1 MYVGIDV
8 GYNATK
14 AITDK
19 RRAMFPSAVGTPD
32 RARFAL
38 TPGGNGDG
46 AAAIILTAPDHVL
59 IGDEAVQQSRFLNR
73 REDRHWITS
82 PEWRALFLAALTE
95 LTPGTSVDIEVV
107 TGLPVAFYSDKDQVQ
122 QHVRGEHRVQREGR
136 RTQLLRVTN
145 ARVIPQPFGS
155 LLAAVLDDRGH
166 IHRPDLAQA
175 AVGLID
181 IGGKTCNLLSVHRLS
196 EIGRE
201 TASVNIGGW
210 NLVRAVR
217 HWLAQAYPGLDDL
230 RDHQLAAA
238 IQART
243 LRYYGEPVADF
254 PAVVDEI
261 TADLARQIISE
272 ASHLWNG
279 AAALDAMLVTGG
291 GALLLG
297 DHIRQHWPHAQVVTE
312 PVYGNAIGYWKLA
325 RRIGRQ

>member
-38 TPGGNGDG
+38 PPGGNGDG

-201 TASVNIGGW
+201 TAHGSS
-210 NLVRAVR
+210 LPR
-217 HWLAQAYPGLDDL
+217 
-230 RDHQLAAA
+230 
-238 IQART
+238 
-243 LRYYGEPVADF
+243 
-254 PAVVDEI
+254 
-261 TADLARQIISE
+261 
-272 ASHLWNG
+272 
-279 AAALDAMLVTGG
+279 
-291 GALLLG
+291 
-297 DHIRQHWPHAQVVTE
+297 
-312 PVYGNAIGYWKLA
+312 
-325 RRIGRQ
+325 